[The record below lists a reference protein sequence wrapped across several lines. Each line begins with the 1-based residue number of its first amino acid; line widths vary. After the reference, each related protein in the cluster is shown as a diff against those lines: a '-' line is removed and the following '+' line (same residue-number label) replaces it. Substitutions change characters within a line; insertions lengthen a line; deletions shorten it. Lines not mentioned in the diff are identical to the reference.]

1 MVGRVEAPSSVAGG
15 GAFAAACARAVAAT
29 ADRDG
34 AIEEVARCG
43 VDMGAPAALGPGAIT
58 ASTAAAGRP
67 VMAAIVEGGGLGETG
82 SFGAGALNAA
92 ALPFD

>member
-1 MVGRVEAPSSVAGG
+1 MAGG
-15 GAFAAACARAVAAT
+15 GALAAACARAVAAT
-29 ADRDG
+29 ANCDG
-34 AIEEVARCG
+34 ATEEAAKRG
-43 VDMGAPAALGPGAIT
+43 VDMGAPAALGAGAIT

-67 VMAAIVEGGGLGETG
+67 VMAAFVEGGGLDETG

>member
-29 ADRDG
+29 ADCG
-34 AIEEVARCG
+34 GTTEEAAKRG
-43 VDMGAPAALGPGAIT
+43 VDMGAPAALGSGAII
-58 ASTAAAGRP
+58 ASTDAAGRP
-67 VMAAIVEGGGLGETG
+67 VMAAFVEGGGSDETG
-82 SFGAGALNAA
+82 RFGAGALNAA